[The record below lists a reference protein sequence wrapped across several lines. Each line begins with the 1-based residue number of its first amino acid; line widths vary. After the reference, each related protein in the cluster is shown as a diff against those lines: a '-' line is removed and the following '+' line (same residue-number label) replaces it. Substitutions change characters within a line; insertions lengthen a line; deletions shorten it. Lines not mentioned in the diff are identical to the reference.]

1 MKALPRFALRE
12 ERFALIEEHERGRIA
27 LMESFCIFSERGLEV
42 LSTYFRETLKKL
54 LYGGLWD

>member
-12 ERFALIEEHERGRIA
+12 ERFALIEEHGRGRII
-27 LMESFCIFSERGLEV
+27 LMESFCIFSEWDLGV

-54 LYGGLWD
+54 LCGGL

>member
-12 ERFALIEEHERGRIA
+12 ERFALIEEHGRGRIT
-27 LMESFCIFSERGLEV
+27 LMESFCIFSERDLGA

-54 LYGGLWD
+54 LYGGL